1 MGCYWIKRWIFADH
15 LMLLLNS
22 EQGLQKEL
30 AGIVASYDGA
40 GMKER
45 DILSNPSKCTL
56 QARGEALQLS
66 EKLK

>member
-1 MGCYWIKRWIFADH
+1 
-15 LMLLLNS
+15 MLLLNS